1 MTAKFKSSYFTKTPK
16 NPNGVW
22 VYVYVVKGT
31 KEEMLTYQRIKG
43 ENNVIDIP
51 TGEVLF
57 FSSDVAATPTAPA
70 RSGYVGAT
78 AVLITS
84 KNSEGVERVFVDTSA
99 ARIGLAEAESLGVG
113 AEYKAA
119 LGAALVAKKMA
130 NVGIV
135 APVSSNSPATAPV
148 NEATAPVTEK
158 VTAEPSEIE

>member
-1 MTAKFKSSYFTKTPK
+1 MTAKFKSSYFKKTPE

-31 KEEMLTYQRIKG
+31 KEEMLNYQRIKG
-43 ENNVIDIP
+43 EKNVIDIP

-57 FSSDVAATPTAPA
+57 FSPDVAATPTSPA

-78 AVLITS
+78 AVLTTS

-99 ARIGLAEAESLGVG
+99 ARIDLAEAESLGVG

-119 LGAALVAKKMA
+119 LGAALAAKRMA
-130 NVGIV
+130 NAGIV
-135 APVSSNSPATAPV
+135 APVSSNTTATAS
-148 NEATAPVTEK
+148 VTEK